1 MARTVS
7 LLAVAVLALTLTAH
21 PTLAAG
27 NPEAGQKKAAACM
40 GCHGLDGNSMMPTWP
55 KLAGQLPEYIAT
67 QLQAFKAGKRD
78 NEQMTP
84 QARLVAE
91 VDIPD
96 LAAYFASQK
105 VKPTEAAKPALLAQ
119 GEKIFTQGKG
129 RPAPV
134 AACMGCHGQDGA
146 GNHNWNATMARPPTV
161 LAPAIGG
168 QHAAYLV
175 AQLKAYKTGQR
186 ATDAASVM
194 RDVAARLDESDILA
208 VAEYASTLKR

>member
-1 MARTVS
+1 MARIIS
-7 LLAVAVLALTLTAH
+7 FLAVVVFALTTH
-21 PTLAAG
+21 PALAAG
-27 NPEAGQKKAAACM
+27 NPESGQKKAAACM
-40 GCHGLDGNSMMPTWP
+40 GCHGPDGNSMLETWP

-67 QLQAFKAGKRD
+67 QLQAFKSGKRD

-105 VKPTEAAKPALLAQ
+105 VKPTAAAKPALLAQ
-119 GEKIFTQGKG
+119 GERIFTQGKG
-129 RPAPV
+129 RPTVV

-146 GNHNWNATMARPPTV
+146 GNHNWGGTMTLPPTV

-175 AQLKAYKTGQR
+175 AQLKAYKTGKR
-186 ATDAASVM
+186 ATDTASVM
-194 RDVAARLDESDILA
+194 RDVASRLEEGDILA